1 MSQGLQVLEIVGLV
15 AFALSSVFVG
25 IEYELDIFGIFF
37 IALCTSLAG
46 GVVRDVVL
54 GVEPPFMF
62 LHYEYVLTVVVTVAV
77 SLIVFKILDKKL
89 KKPAIRIIKR
99 VVDVFDA
106 IGLGVFTVSGCQTA
120 VNMGLGDNFIL
131 MVFVGMITAV
141 GGGIIRDLLAGR
153 KPVVVRK
160 EIYALAS
167 IGGTIVYYFIHDK
180 MDVSAAMYLT
190 AALVT
195 IVRVIASLRRI
206 TLSYALR
213 NDDMKVDE

>member
-1 MSQGLQVLEIVGLV
+1 MSVLQVLEIVGLV

-37 IALCTSLAG
+37 IALCTSLG
-46 GVVRDVVL
+46 GGIIRDFVL
-54 GVEPPFMF
+54 GIEPPISF
-62 LHYEYVLTVVVTVAV
+62 LHYEYVLTVIVTVAV
-77 SLIVFKILDKKL
+77 SLVVFKILDKKL
-89 KKPAIRIIKR
+89 KRSTIRIIKR

-106 IGLGVFTVSGCQTA
+106 IGLGVFSVSGCQAA
-120 VNMGLGDNFIL
+120 VNVGQGENFIL

-141 GGGIIRDLLAGR
+141 GGGIIRDLLSGR

-167 IGGTIVYYFIHDK
+167 IAGCVVFYFIHDK
-180 MDVSAAMYLT
+180 MDSNGAMYLT
-190 AALVT
+190 AALIT
-195 IVRVIASLRRI
+195 IIRVIASLRRI

-213 NDDMKVDE
+213 NDDMKVEE

>member
-1 MSQGLQVLEIVGLV
+1 MSVLQVLEIVGLV

-37 IALCTSLAG
+37 IALCTSLG
-46 GVVRDVVL
+46 GGIIRDFVL
-54 GVEPPFMF
+54 GIEPPISF
-62 LHYEYVLTVVVTVAV
+62 LHYEYVLTVIVTVAV
-77 SLIVFKILDKKL
+77 SLVVFKILDKKL
-89 KKPAIRIIKR
+89 KRSTIRIIKR

-106 IGLGVFTVSGCQTA
+106 IGLGVFSVSGCQAA
-120 VNMGLGDNFIL
+120 VNVGQGENFIL

-141 GGGIIRDLLAGR
+141 GGGIIRDLLSGR

-167 IGGTIVYYFIHDK
+167 IAGCVVFYFIHDK
-180 MDVSAAMYLT
+180 MNASGAMYLT
-190 AALVT
+190 AALIT
-195 IVRVIASLRRI
+195 IIRVIASLRRI

-213 NDDMKVDE
+213 NDDMKVEE

>member
-1 MSQGLQVLEIVGLV
+1 MSVLQVLEIVGLV

-25 IEYELDIFGIFF
+25 IEYELDLFGIFF
-37 IALCTSLAG
+37 AALCTSLG
-46 GVVRDVVL
+46 GGIVRDVVL
-54 GVEPPFMF
+54 GVEPPLTF

-77 SLIVFKILDKKL
+77 SLVVFKILDKKL
-89 KKPAIRIIKR
+89 KKSTIRIIKK
-99 VVDVFDA
+99 VVDIFDA

-131 MVFVGMITAV
+131 IVFVGMITAV
-141 GGGIIRDLLAGR
+141 GGGILRDLLSGR

-167 IGGTIVYYFIHDK
+167 IAGCVVFYFIHDK
-180 MDVSAAMYLT
+180 MDESGAMYLT
-190 AALVT
+190 AALIT
-195 IVRVIASLRRI
+195 IIRVIASLRRI

-213 NDDMKVDE
+213 NDDMKIEE